1 MFWERVF
8 SMEYSER
15 TSDIERSLT
24 TEFHRSILSR
34 FNKAVSDFRL
44 IENGDRICVCISG
57 GKDSMLTAKLMQEY
71 KRHSGVSFELEYLML
86 DPGYD
91 PENMRI
97 CKENL
102 ETLGIP
108 AQIRKTNIF
117 RAAYREKKNPCF
129 LCARIRRAELF
140 KAARELCCNK
150 LALGHH
156 FDDVIETTLMGML
169 YGGQMQTMLPRRKSE
184 HFEGLEL
191 IRPLYYVREE
201 DILSW
206 CSYNELKFIRCACR
220 MTENTDAS
228 SSKRMEIK
236 QLIARLR
243 EINPQ
248 IESNI
253 FRSAQNVNVKNLIS
267 YKDEKGLHSFMDQ
280 L

>member
-1 MFWERVF
+1 
-8 SMEYSER
+8 MEYNER
-15 TSDIERSLT
+15 TLGIERSLT

-34 FNKAVSDFRL
+34 FHKAAADFRL

-71 KRHSGVSFELEYLML
+71 KQHSGVSFELEYLML

-91 PENMRI
+91 EENMRV

-108 AQIRKTNIF
+108 AQIRETNIF
-117 RAAYREKKNPCF
+117 CAAYRERKNPCF

-140 KAARELCCNK
+140 KAAKEMDCNK
-150 LALGHH
+150 IALGHH
-156 FDDVIETTLMGML
+156 FDDVIETTLMGMI

-184 HFEGLEL
+184 HFEGIEL

-206 CSYNELKFIRCACR
+206 CGYNELKFIRCACR
-220 MTENTDAS
+220 MTENADVS
-228 SSKRMEIK
+228 SSKRQEIK
-236 QLIARLR
+236 KLIAELR
-243 EINPQ
+243 KINPQ

-253 FRSAQNVNVKNLIS
+253 FRSAENVNVENLIS
-267 YKDEKGLHSFMDQ
+267 YKDENGLHSFMDK